1 MICNYNQFLDF
12 VLMLSEQEIPKPAY
26 NYRYTQVLSTL
37 VRPTGFEPAAF
48 RVGVIRRPNEKALR
62 PSGLVGFG
70 QICGELQKNPGG
82 IAVQCLRGFF
92 R

>member
-48 RVGVIRRPNEKALR
+48 RVGVFR
-62 PSGLVGFG
+62 PSKEKPLKRKGFG
-70 QICGELQKNPGG
+70 RIAQFLQHLRKMPGA
-82 IAVQCLRGFF
+82 IAAQ
-92 R
+92 